1 MDIKNKKLFFISLIT
16 LGLTSIIS
24 QLIIIRELIVS
35 FYGNEIF
42 IGLALA
48 SWLLWVAIGA
58 IIGNKIK
65 KHTHLYLWTIWL
77 APLFLFL
84 EILIICLARQLI
96 STVGQ
101 SPDLLSSLIYTMLA
115 LAPLC
120 LILGLQ
126 FTIGAKFWLSHA
138 PLSLQ
143 KWCGINKIKEKAV
156 SHLVNKA
163 YLFENIGFIIGGVLF
178 SIFLIKINAISIT
191 FFIAFINS
199 IILLLLLKLSKLNW
213 QKYLISIQILLIIVL
228 IFSPISHS
236 LNSKINNWRWPKQN
250 LILSKNSLYHNL
262 AITKDKEQYNFYIN
276 GLMTANSSNNLSD
289 EILIHFPLLFSKNPQ
304 KILLIGNGLQNAI
317 NEILKH
323 PIESV
328 YYLELDPELID
339 LARPFI
345 NKQTQDS
352 WEDKRVKI
360 TNEDAVHFL
369 KNNNLEFDIIIS
381 NLGNPSTIA
390 LNRFYTKE
398 FFETAKN
405 HLSKQGIFA
414 TWLDSSPNY
423 INEANNKLISSVYQ
437 TLQNV
442 FNKVL
447 ILPEEK
453 IYYIASQANIDYNP
467 QPLINNYQNRNLNNK
482 LVVPKYIDYRL
493 TNDRIQTTLANINN
507 NTDLIN
513 KNLKPNTYLFQN
525 LFWINHF
532 HPNLTKLLSK
542 LTKLN
547 LLHWLIILL
556 SILIIITAILKKR
569 KINPLPFTATIPDFT
584 LFTIEIILILLFQTF
599 YGYVYSQIAI
609 IITLL
614 LSGMVIGNYLG
625 IKLISKYKITI
636 NKLKYI
642 YLLIALYCLSLP
654 FIFNLLSN
662 VNQAIGI
669 FIIFPFISLIIG
681 TLNGLEFPITNYLYL
696 QKKETNKI
704 SSIYSADQIGSAL
717 GALLASIIFLPIIG
731 LINTVILLAV
741 LNLFIIFVL
750 QVFKTQK
757 L

>member
-1 MDIKNKKLFFISLIT
+1 MNIKNKKLFFFSLIA

-58 IIGNKIK
+58 IIGDKIK
-65 KHTHLYLWTIWL
+65 KHTHLYLWIIWL
-77 APLFLFL
+77 VPIFLFI
-84 EILIICLARQLI
+84 EILIIRLARQFVSSI
-96 STVGQ
+96 GQ
-101 SPDLLSSLIYTMLA
+101 SPDLLSGLIYTILA

-126 FTIGAKFWLSHA
+126 FTIGAKFWF
-138 PLSLQ
+138 
-143 KWCGINKIKEKAV
+143 KKIEKETT

-163 YLFENIGFIIGGVLF
+163 YLFENIGFIIGGILF
-178 SIFLIKINAISIT
+178 SIFLIKTNAISIIL
-191 FFIAFINS
+191 FIAFINF
-199 IILLLLLKLSKLNW
+199 IILLFLLMLFKLNW
-213 QKYLISIQILLIIVL
+213 QKYLISIQILLILIL
-228 IFSPISHS
+228 IFSPLAYS
-236 LNSKINNWRWPKQN
+236 LNSKINSWRWPKQN
-250 LILSKNSLYHNL
+250 LILSENSLYHNL

-276 GLMTANSSNNLSD
+276 GLMMADSSNNLSD
-289 EILIHFPLLFSKNPQ
+289 EILIHFPLLFSNNPK
-304 KILLIGNGLQNAI
+304 KILLIGNGLQNAV

-323 PIESV
+323 PIESI
-328 YYLELDPELID
+328 YYLELDPKLID
-339 LARPFI
+339 LTKPFV
-345 NKQTQDS
+345 NKQTQNS
-352 WEDKRVKI
+352 WEDKQVKI
-360 TNEDAVHFL
+360 ISKDAIYFL
-369 KNNNLEFDIIIS
+369 KNNNLKFDVIIS

-398 FFETAKN
+398 FFKQAKN
-405 HLSKQGIFA
+405 HLSEQGIFA

-467 QPLINNYQNRNLNNK
+467 QLLINNFQNRNLNNK

-493 TNDRIQTTLANINN
+493 TNDRIQTTLATIDNN
-507 NTDLIN
+507 PDLIN
-513 KNLKPNTYLFQN
+513 KNLKPNTYLYQN

-547 LLHWLIILL
+547 LGHWLIILL
-556 SILIIITAILKKR
+556 FILVIITITLKKK

-625 IKLISKYKITI
+625 IKLIGKYKITI
-636 NKLKYI
+636 NKLKCL

-662 VNQAIGI
+662 VNQTIGI
-669 FIIFPFISLIIG
+669 FIIFPLITLIIG
-681 TLNGLEFPITNYLYL
+681 TLNGLEFPITNHLYL

-750 QVFKTQK
+750 QIYKTQK

>member
-1 MDIKNKKLFFISLIT
+1 MITRQKKLFFISLIT

-24 QLIIIRELIVS
+24 QLVIIRKLIVS

-42 IGLALA
+42 IGLTLA
-48 SWLLWVAIGA
+48 SWLLWVGIGA

-65 KHTHLYLWTIWL
+65 KYTHLYLWTIWL
-77 APLFLFL
+77 VPIFLFI
-84 EILIICLARQLI
+84 EILIICLARQVI

-101 SPDLLSSLIYTMLA
+101 SPDLLLSSIYTMLVI
-115 LAPLC
+115 APLC

-126 FTIGAKFWLSHA
+126 FTIGAKFWL
-138 PLSLQ
+138 
-143 KWCGINKIKEKAV
+143 NKIKAKTT
-156 SHLVNKA
+156 SYLVNKA
-163 YLFENIGFIIGGVLF
+163 YLFENIGFIIGGILF
-178 SIFLIKINAISIT
+178 SIFLIKIDAISII
-191 FFIAFINS
+191 FFVALINS
-199 IILLLLLKLSKLNW
+199 LILLFLFILFKLNW
-213 QKYLISIQILLIIVL
+213 QKYLISIQILLILIL
-228 IFSPISHS
+228 IFSPIAYS

-250 LILSKNSLYHNL
+250 LILSENSLYHNL

-276 GLMTANSSNNLSD
+276 GLITADNSNNLSD
-289 EILIHFPLLFSKNPQ
+289 EILVHFPLLFSENPQ

-323 PIESV
+323 PIESIH
-328 YYLELDPELID
+328 YLELDPKLID
-339 LARPFI
+339 LTKSFV
-345 NKQTQDS
+345 NKQTRNS

-360 TNEDAVHFL
+360 INEDAIYFL
-369 KNNNLEFDIIIS
+369 KNNNLKFDVIIS
-381 NLGNPSTIA
+381 NLGNPYTIA

-398 FFETAKN
+398 FFKTAKN
-405 HLSKQGIFA
+405 HLSEQGIFT
-414 TWLDSSPNY
+414 TWLNSSPNY
-423 INEANNKLISSVYQ
+423 INETNNKLISSVYQ

-442 FNKVL
+442 FDKVL
-447 ILPEEK
+447 ILPEKK
-453 IYYIASQANIDYNP
+453 IYYIASQTNIDYNP

-482 LVVPKYIDYRL
+482 LVIPEYIDYRL
-493 TNDRIQTTLANINN
+493 TNNRIQTTLTAIDNN
-507 NTDLIN
+507 PNLIN
-513 KNLKPNTYLFQN
+513 KNLQPNTYLYQN
-525 LFWINHF
+525 LFWVDHF
-532 HPNLTKLLSK
+532 HPQLAKLLLK

-547 LLHWLIILL
+547 LGHWLIILL
-556 SILIIITAILKKR
+556 SILIIITAILKKK
-569 KINPLPFTATIPDFT
+569 KINPLPLTATIPDFT

-599 YGYVYSQIAI
+599 YGFVYSQIAI

-614 LSGMVIGNYLG
+614 LSGMVFGNYLG
-625 IKLISKYKITI
+625 IKLISKYKIGI
-636 NKLKYI
+636 DKLKYI

-662 VNQAIGI
+662 INQTIGI
-669 FIIFPFISLIIG
+669 FIIFPLLTLIIG
-681 TLNGLEFPITNYLYL
+681 TLNGLEFPITNHLYL

-750 QVFKTQK
+750 QVFKTQE